1 MKPHHILV
9 LSIFLPLAWPMA
21 AAAQEAMAPAEP
33 SAIAAVATAE
43 LAEGAAP
50 AVGPVS
56 AADVTI
62 EQFHWVRRPVVVFAD
77 EPNDPLFRRQIDWIE
92 EGLALLDE
100 RDVVVIVDTDP
111 EARTAVRQ
119 RLRPRGFSLVLM
131 DKDGEVKLRKP
142 QPWTVREIT
151 RAIDRFPLR
160 RQEILERRPAG
171 R

>member
-1 MKPHHILV
+1 MRPHHILV
-9 LSIFLPLAWPMA
+9 LAMGLALSL
-21 AAAQEAMAPAEP
+21 APALRAQDIPDET
-33 SAIAAVATAE
+33 ALAA
-43 LAEGAAP
+43 LAETP
-50 AVGPVS
+50 AVGPV
-56 AADVTI
+56 AGADVTI
-62 EQFHWVRRPVVVFAD
+62 EQFLWDRRPVVVFAD
-77 EPNDPLFRRQIDWIE
+77 QPNDPQFRRQMDWVARD
-92 EGLALLDE
+92 LAALDE

-111 EARTAVRQ
+111 EARSAVRQ

-160 RQEILERRPAG
+160 RQEMLERRPSG